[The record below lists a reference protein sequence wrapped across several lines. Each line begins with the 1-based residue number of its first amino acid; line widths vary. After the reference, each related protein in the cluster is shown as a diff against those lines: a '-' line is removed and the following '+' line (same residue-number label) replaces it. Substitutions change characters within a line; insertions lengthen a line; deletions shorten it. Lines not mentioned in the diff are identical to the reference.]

1 MLLCT
6 VNPQPFSAYCML
18 LPGPVRVMFS
28 FAHPHNLDKLGRG
41 ARLAYSSFVPEC
53 SI

>member
-41 ARLAYSSFVPEC
+41 GLSLFLNVRSN
-53 SI
+53 